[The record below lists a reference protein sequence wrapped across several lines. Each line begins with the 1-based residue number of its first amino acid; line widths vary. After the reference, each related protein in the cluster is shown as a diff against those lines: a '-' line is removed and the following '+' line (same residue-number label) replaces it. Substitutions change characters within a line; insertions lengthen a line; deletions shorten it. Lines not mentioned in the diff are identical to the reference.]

1 MSFRTWLSV
10 VTFVLL
16 AAILY
21 LGRNELADA
30 WGLLAQVNLWILA
43 LLIPVQL
50 IMYYSNG
57 EMIFEYLRAKKAV
70 KDVSRAELTR
80 MSLEVNFVNHTLPS
94 GGVSGV
100 SYMTWRL
107 GHYGVSPGRAA
118 MSQVVRY
125 AVGFAAFITLLFIAI
140 IAVTIDGNVNR
151 WIILVSCTLVFIMT
165 VAVFGAAFLISN
177 QARLNAFSAWL
188 VRTVNKIVTKVTF
201 GRRQRVLTSPKI
213 QSFFDDLHD
222 DYLQLR
228 KDKRILIKPFIWG
241 IIFTIFDVGI
251 FLITFW
257 ALGTTV
263 NPAPVL
269 IAYGLASMAGF
280 FVATPGGAGAYEAL
294 MVAFLTI
301 AGVPSGVAIAGIV
314 LARVIQLLT
323 TIVFGYAFNQ
333 HAILKYGKG
342 RPPIQR

>member
-1 MSFRTWLSV
+1 MSFRAWLSV

-16 AAILY
+16 AVVLF
-21 LGRNELADA
+21 LGRNELVDA
-30 WGLLAQVNLWILA
+30 WKLLGRVDLWILS

-50 IMYYSNG
+50 IMYYANG
-57 EMIFEYLRAKKAV
+57 EMIFEYLRAKGAV
-70 KDVSRAELTR
+70 KKVSRLELAR

-107 GHYGVSPGRAA
+107 GHYGVSAGRAA

-125 AVGFAAFITLLFIAI
+125 AVGFAAFITLLLIAI
-140 IAVTIDGNVNR
+140 IMVTIDGDVNR

-165 VAVFGAAFLISN
+165 LAVFGAIYLISN

-188 VRTVNKIVTKVTF
+188 VRITNKIVKRVTF
-201 GRRQRVLTSPKI
+201 GRRQRVLTSARVKG
-213 QSFFDDLHD
+213 FCDDLHD

-228 KDKRILIKPFIWG
+228 KDKRILIKPYLWALV
-241 IIFTIFDVGI
+241 FTIFDVGI
-251 FLITFW
+251 FLVTFW

-301 AGVPSGVAIAGIV
+301 AGVPSGVAIAGIL
-314 LARVIQLLT
+314 LARVVQLLT
-323 TIVFGYAFNQ
+323 TIIFGYAFYQ
-333 HAILKYGKG
+333 HAVLKYGKG
-342 RPPIQR
+342 KSPIKR